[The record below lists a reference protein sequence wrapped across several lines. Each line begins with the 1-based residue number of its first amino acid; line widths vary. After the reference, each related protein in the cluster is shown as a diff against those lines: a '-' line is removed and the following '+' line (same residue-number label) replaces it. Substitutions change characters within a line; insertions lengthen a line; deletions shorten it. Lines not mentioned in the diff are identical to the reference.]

1 MEKIAIITDSCG
13 DIPNHWI
20 DKYNIYVIPVL
31 VQCGDREY
39 KDGIDINVNDVY
51 EMQKR
56 EVLKTASPAGG
67 DILKTLEMVKEDG
80 YTHAIAVML
89 SGGLSG
95 TVNQVRLLAESI
107 DDLEVEVFNSM
118 SASIGCGVITMT
130 LSEYRDQGFSF
141 NKLVEKARSLIA
153 DTYVFFSIDTLEFL
167 QKGGRIGKA
176 SAFVGSALKIKP
188 ILSFDKSE
196 GSIDVSSKVRGS
208 KKVPLKLIELVSK
221 IVESHPDQTFR
232 LMVADGNLK
241 EERNQ
246 LKLELLKVFPQCKD
260 VIEADIGAALSC
272 YLGPGLLGAGI
283 QFIDN

>member
-176 SAFVGSALKIKP
+176 SAFVGSA
-188 ILSFDKSE
+188 
-196 GSIDVSSKVRGS
+196 SIDVSSKVRGS

-221 IVESHPDQTFR
+221 IVESHPGQTFR